1 MSYIEQEGVMSDQL
15 DGTHTYNSG
24 NEEQGTEDN
33 HKVEENS
40 APSEAENTDKTL
52 KLIVETC
59 KKYKYDLGELEK
71 LKLSTLEA
79 PVFYS
84 YYELW
89 SEESNKLFKR
99 SAILKRRYQN
109 LKKKKE
115 QAG

>member
-1 MSYIEQEGVMSDQL
+1 MSDQL
-15 DGTHTYNSG
+15 DGTQPYNSG

-33 HKVEENS
+33 QKVEENLAS
-40 APSEAENTDKTL
+40 SEAENTDKIL
-52 KLIVETC
+52 NSIVETC
-59 KKYKYDLGELEK
+59 KKYKYDLEEFEK

-89 SEESNKLFKR
+89 NEESNKLFKR

-109 LKKKKE
+109 LEKKKE

>member
-1 MSYIEQEGVMSDQL
+1 MSDKL
-15 DGTHTYNSG
+15 DDAQSHNTD
-24 NEEQGTEDN
+24 NETQKTEDN
-33 HKVEENS
+33 IKENADSLADSNDDGKDVMRNIVKVS
-40 APSEAENTDKTL
+40 KVYRDYL
-52 KLIVETC
+52 KEV
-59 KKYKYDLGELEK
+59 EK

-99 SAILKRRYQN
+99 SVILKRRYN
-109 LKKKKE
+109 KIRNSEE

>member
-1 MSYIEQEGVMSDQL
+1 MSDKSDETQS
-15 DGTHTYNSG
+15 HNSG

-33 HKVEENS
+33 QKVEQN
-40 APSEAENTDKTL
+40 APEQPVDKNVKVL
-52 KLIVETC
+52 KGILATC
-59 KKYKYDLGELEK
+59 RRYRDDLTEFEK

-99 SAILKRRYQN
+99 SAILKRRYKELQN
-109 LKKKKE
+109 KKE
-115 QAG
+115 QVG